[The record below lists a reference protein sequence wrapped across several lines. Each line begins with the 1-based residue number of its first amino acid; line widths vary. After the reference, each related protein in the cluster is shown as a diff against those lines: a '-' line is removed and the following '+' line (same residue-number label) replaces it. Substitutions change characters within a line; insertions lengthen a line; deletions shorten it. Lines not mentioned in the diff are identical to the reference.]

1 MAAEGVIVQAGLRTE
16 RQAIEEALG
25 RIAIL
30 RGLSAR
36 EVSDIAPRFHWH
48 RYKADEQILTE
59 EDEDDLVY
67 FILDGRVRVVSYSQ
81 SGKEVIYRDMLSGD
95 VFGELAAIDGKPRSA
110 NVVAVSDTLVATLS
124 GEAFRTLVA
133 EHSEVAQALLRK
145 CTGLIRVLTER
156 VFEFSALAVRNRIH
170 AELLRL
176 ADNRD
181 PKTNTA
187 IIKPAP
193 RHAEIASRVS
203 THREAVTRE
212 ISALAKAGVLEKRN
226 SALLVNDLAR
236 LRDLVEHP
244 QDS

>member
-1 MAAEGVIVQAGLRTE
+1 MVQAGVRTE
-16 RQAIEEALG
+16 KEEFEEALQ
-25 RIAIL
+25 RIAIFRDL
-30 RGLSAR
+30 PPLVIGN
-36 EVSDIAPRFHWH
+36 IAPRFHWH
-48 RYKADEQILTE
+48 RYKADEHILSE
-59 EDEDDLVY
+59 EDEDDRVF
-67 FILDGRVRVVSYSQ
+67 FILEGRVRVVSYSQ
-81 SGKEVIYRDMLSGD
+81 SGKEVIYRDMLSGE

-110 NVVAVSDTLVATLS
+110 NVVAVTDTLVATLG
-124 GEAFRTLVA
+124 GEAFRNLVS
-133 EHSEVAQALLRK
+133 EHSEVAHALLRK
-145 CTGLIRVLTER
+145 CSGLIRVLTER

-176 ADNRD
+176 AEHRD
-181 PKTNTA
+181 ALANTA